1 MVNTSQSQ
9 LQLQSAILTTFIFHS
24 KSTPNKDE
32 LCRELHT
39 MLRGGDNYQK
49 LVMAHDAARIVQCML
64 KHSPA
69 DIRREISEVRIG
81 IHCNWLSDH
90 FYNANFVRLIFHDR
104 VWFRWSV
111 KWSSQ
116 NIRIFVY
123 RE

>member
-1 MVNTSQSQ
+1 MVNTSDIAPLPCKPVLYS
-9 LQLQSAILTTFIFHS
+9 IVFYICS

-69 DIRREISEVRIG
+69 DIRREISEVSAIKM
-81 IHCNWLSDH
+81 S
-90 FYNANFVRLIFHDR
+90 
-104 VWFRWSV
+104 
-111 KWSSQ
+111 
-116 NIRIFVY
+116 
-123 RE
+123 